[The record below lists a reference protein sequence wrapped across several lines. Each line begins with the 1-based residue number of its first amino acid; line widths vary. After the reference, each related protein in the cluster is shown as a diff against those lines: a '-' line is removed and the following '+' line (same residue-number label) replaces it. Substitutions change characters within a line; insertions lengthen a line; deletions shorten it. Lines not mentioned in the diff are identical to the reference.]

1 MIDSELWRLLK
12 GVSRSFYLSVR
23 FLPSRVR
30 PAIALGYLLARASD
44 TIADANSLAAADRLE
59 ILNQLRA
66 QLFTVEP
73 NLQRGLKE
81 CAQRQPDGAEQQLL
95 ERVEEILAFAR
106 QLPQSDQN
114 LLLEVLG
121 RIMRGQILDIER
133 FELATSLRALRSPE
147 ELDEYIYLVAGSVGE
162 FWTKLCLQAWS
173 PYSRVDD
180 KSIVTLGTEFGKGL
194 QLVNILRDYPQ
205 DVQAGRSYLPITG
218 VLSEDIKVAEPLYQ
232 EWRDIARR
240 YLESGAQ
247 YVQAIRPIRVRFA
260 CALPVLIGIET
271 LGKMKTVPPSGR
283 KIKVTRGRVYWL
295 MLLSLL
301 IAAVPGCDKI
311 MMHLARLSRRDYR
324 TQPGVLT
331 PGKDK
336 KDDLP

>member
-1 MIDSELWRLLK
+1 MIDSGLWELLK

-23 FLPSRVR
+23 FLPSRIR

-44 TIADANSLAAADRLE
+44 TIADTNSLAAADRLK

-66 QLFTVEP
+66 QLFTVDP
-73 NLQRGLKE
+73 DLQRGLKE
-81 CAQRQPDGAEQQLL
+81 CAQLQPDGAERQLL
-95 ERVEEILAFAR
+95 ERVEQILVCAR
-106 QLPQSDQN
+106 QLPQNDQG

-133 FELATSLRALRSPE
+133 FELASSFRALRSPE

-162 FWTKLCLQAWS
+162 FWTKLCLQAWT
-173 PYSRVDD
+173 PYARIDG
-180 KSIVTLGTEFGKGL
+180 KKIVTLGTEYGKGL
-194 QLVNILRDYPQ
+194 QLVNVLRDYPQ
-205 DVQAGRSYLPITG
+205 DVRLGRSYLPVTSA
-218 VLSEDIKVAEPLYQ
+218 LSEDIKLAEPLFQ
-232 EWRDIARR
+232 EWRGVARR

-271 LGKMKTVPPSGR
+271 LGKMKTVPPFGQ
-283 KIKVTRGRVYWL
+283 KIKVTRGQVYWL

-301 IAAVPGCDKI
+301 IAAVPGCDK
-311 MMHLARLSRRDYR
+311 
-324 TQPGVLT
+324 VLMRQQT
-331 PGKDK
+331 
-336 KDDLP
+336 

>member
-1 MIDSELWRLLK
+1 MDAELWRLLK

-23 FLPSRVR
+23 FLPSRIR

-44 TIADANSLAAADRLE
+44 TIADANSLAAADRLK

-66 QLFTVEP
+66 QLFTMDP
-73 NLQRGLKE
+73 SLRGGLKE
-81 CAQRQPDGAEQQLL
+81 CAQQQREGSERQLL
-95 ERVEEILAFAR
+95 ERVEEILACAR
-106 QLPQSDQN
+106 QLPQNDQE

-133 FELATSLRALRSPE
+133 FELASSLRALRSPE

-162 FWTKLCLQAWS
+162 FWTKVCLQAWT
-173 PYSRVDD
+173 PYARVDD
-180 KSIVTLGTEFGKGL
+180 KKIVTLGIEFGKGL
-194 QLVNILRDYPQ
+194 QLVNVLRDYPQ
-205 DVQAGRSYLPITG
+205 DVQLGRSYLPVTG
-218 VLSEDIKVAEPLYQ
+218 ALSEDMKVAEPLFQ
-232 EWRDIARR
+232 EWRGVARR

-260 CALPVLIGIET
+260 CALPILIGIET
-271 LGKMKTVPPSGR
+271 LGKMKTVPPFGQ

-301 IAAVPGCDKI
+301 IAAVPGCDK
-311 MMHLARLSRRDYR
+311 LVLSSRF
-324 TQPGVLT
+324 
-331 PGKDK
+331 
-336 KDDLP
+336 

>member
-1 MIDSELWRLLK
+1 MDAELWRLLK
-12 GVSRSFYLSVR
+12 GVSRSFYLSVC

-66 QLFTVEP
+66 QLFTVDP
-73 NLQRGLKE
+73 NLKRGLKE
-81 CAQRQPDGAEQQLL
+81 CAQRQPNGAEQQLL
-95 ERVEEILAFAR
+95 ERVEEILVFAR
-106 QLPQSDQN
+106 RLPQSDQN

-121 RIMRGQILDIER
+121 RIMQGQILDIER
-133 FELATSLRALRSPE
+133 FELATSLHALRSPE

-173 PYSRVDD
+173 PYARVGD

-218 VLSEDIKVAEPLYQ
+218 VLSEDIKVAEPLFQ
-232 EWRDIARR
+232 EWRDVARR

-271 LGKMKTVPPSGR
+271 LGKMKTVPPAGQ

-301 IAAVPGCDKI
+301 IAAVPGCD
-311 MMHLARLSRRDYR
+311 R
-324 TQPGVLT
+324 VLMRAK
-331 PGKDK
+331 P
-336 KDDLP
+336 

>member
-1 MIDSELWRLLK
+1 MDPELWHLLK

-23 FLPSRVR
+23 FLPSRIR

-44 TIADANSLAAADRLE
+44 TIADANSLAAADRLK

-66 QLFTVEP
+66 QLFTVDP
-73 NLQRGLKE
+73 GLQRGLKE
-81 CAQRQPDGAEQQLL
+81 CAQQQPDGAERQLL
-95 ERVEEILAFAR
+95 EQVEEILACAR
-106 QLPQSDQN
+106 QLPQNDQD

-133 FELATSLRALRSPE
+133 FELASSLRALRSPE

-162 FWTKLCLQAWS
+162 FWTKLCLQGWT
-173 PYSRVDD
+173 PYARVGD
-180 KSIVTLGTEFGKGL
+180 KKIVTLGTEYGKGL
-194 QLVNILRDYPQ
+194 QLVNVLRDYPQ
-205 DVQAGRSYLPITG
+205 DVRLGRSYLPVTG
-218 VLSEDIKVAEPLYQ
+218 ALADIKLAEPLFQ
-232 EWRDIARR
+232 EWRGVARR

-271 LGKMKTVPPSGR
+271 LGKMKTVPPFGQ
-283 KIKVTRGRVYWL
+283 KIKVSRGRVYWL

-301 IAAVPGCDKI
+301 IAAVPGCDRVF
-311 MMHLARLSRRDYR
+311 MR
-324 TQPGVLT
+324 TKL
-331 PGKDK
+331 
-336 KDDLP
+336 